1 MSKTKSVSRN
11 NSIIVPPDKVQEI
24 AENLEEC
31 EEYEDEGFD
40 DEEATIDVRVRF
52 KVRIYGFTTY

>member
-1 MSKTKSVSRN
+1 MSETSRKPKSVSRN
-11 NSIIVPPDKVQEI
+11 NSIVLPLDKVQETG
-24 AENLEEC
+24 ENLEEC

-52 KVRIYGFTTY
+52 QVRI